1 MLRRGV
7 LSYVLRRL
15 GIGAIVIVAVSF
27 ITWLVFA
34 TVLNPLW
41 PYFQTPHA
49 PEVEQI
55 RIRAHLHDPV
65 VVRYWLWL
73 KGIFTGQGLGRTV
86 LSNEPVWPQV
96 EHAFVTTLELIV
108 VSTVLVVAGS
118 LLVGVVA
125 ARRRGSPVD
134 VGLRGFSYISWAVP
148 AFLLALLLQHAFLAM
163 ASSWHFQPFAIG
175 GPPTPGLGFTANGV
189 KDWFQHM
196 TLPAIAVAL
205 GFIGV
210 YSRYLRTS
218 LLVTL
223 DQPYTTV
230 ARAKGLPERTVVR
243 RHALR
248 NALVPFTTVIALEFG
263 TIFAAT
269 LAADYVFGLHGL
281 ASLFLSNGLLNG
293 DPYLIEAPIVLAA
306 VIVVIASII
315 GDIACALLDPRL
327 RYD

>member
-1 MLRRGV
+1 M

-15 GIGAIVIVAVSF
+15 GLGAIVLVAVSF
-27 ITWLVFA
+27 LTWLVFA
-34 TVLNPLW
+34 TALNPLW
-41 PYFQTPHA
+41 QFFQTPHA
-49 PEVEQI
+49 PEVEAI
-55 RIRAHLHDPV
+55 RARAHLHDPV
-65 VVRYWLWL
+65 VWRYWLWL

-86 LSNEPVWPQV
+86 VADQPVWPQV
-96 EHAFVTTLELIV
+96 EHSFFLTLELI
-108 VSTVLVVAGS
+108 TVATIIIVAGS
-118 LLVGVVA
+118 LVVGVVA
-125 ARRRGSPVD
+125 ARRRGSPAD

-148 AFLLALLLQHAFLAM
+148 AFLLAILLQHAFVAM
-163 ASSWHFQPFAIG
+163 SDSWHFQPFAIG
-175 GPPTPGLGFTANGV
+175 GPPTPGLGFTPAGV

-196 TLPAIAVAL
+196 TLPAIAIAL

-230 ARAKGLPERTVVR
+230 ARAKGLPERQVVR

-248 NALVPFTTVIALEFG
+248 NALIPFTTVIALEFG

-281 ASLFLSNGLLNG
+281 VSLFLYNGLLQG
-293 DPYLIEAPIVLAA
+293 DPYLIEVPIVLVAA
-306 VIVVIASII
+306 IVVAASIVA
-315 GDIACALLDPRL
+315 DIACAALDPRL
-327 RYD
+327 RYG